1 MLIRLLV
8 VLFVLTSSF
17 LKAQSYTSYFTG
29 SNEDVQTITNGG
41 LVLMGGATEDD
52 EAMMWFLEKANGG
65 DVLVIRASG
74 SDGYNDYLYTE
85 LGIPVNS
92 VETIVMHSAE
102 AGNNAYV
109 VEQIMNAEALWIAG
123 GNQWTYV
130 SEWRGQGVGDAINF
144 LLTQKKAVVGG
155 TSAGMAVLGGS
166 YFTAENGTVDSETAL
181 NNPYHEKVTLGHG
194 DFLQAPFLSNVV
206 TDQHYDDP
214 DRRGRHITFM
224 ARMEADLG
232 QPAFGIACD
241 EYTAVCIEPDGT
253 AKSFGDYP
261 DYDEHVYFLQSNCL
275 FGPPEVVESGVPL
288 EWNQQNQ
295 AVKVY
300 KMEAAYN
307 GQNTFNLNDWATGT
321 GGQWQDWWV
330 SNGELNVLDNAETPE
345 CITGMVSN
353 PDDVVLVFPTAI
365 TNRLTVRATKAHWTW
380 ALYQANGAFVASGR
394 GESVEQEIQFPSL
407 SKGVYLLCV
416 EVDGV
421 LIRNK
426 VIVQ

>member
-1 MLIRLLV
+1 MPNKILPT
-8 VLFVLTSSF
+8 LFVLLTCV
-17 LKAQSYTSYFTG
+17 LHAQTYTSYFTG
-29 SNEDVQTITNGG
+29 STEDVETTTNGG

-65 DVLVIRASG
+65 DVLVIRTSG

-85 LGIPVNS
+85 LGVSVNS

-102 AGNNAYV
+102 AANDAYV
-109 VEQIMNAEALWIAG
+109 IEQIMSAEALWMAG
-123 GNQWTYV
+123 GNQWTYI

-144 LLTQKKAVVGG
+144 LLTEKKAVVGG

-166 YFTAENGTVDSETAL
+166 YFTAENGTVTSETAL
-181 NNPYHEKVTLGHG
+181 NNPYHERVTLGHG
-194 DFLQAPFLSNVV
+194 DFLQAPFLSDVI

-214 DRRGRHITFM
+214 DRRGRHVTFM
-224 ARMEADLG
+224 ARMEADLV

-275 FGPPEVVESGVPL
+275 FGPPEIIESDTPL

-307 GQNTFNLNDWATGT
+307 GQNTFNLNDWASGT

-330 SNGELNVLDNAETPE
+330 SNGELNVAQNADSPDCT
-345 CITGMVSN
+345 TGIASATEKGVR
-353 PDDVVLVFPTAI
+353 VFPTVFKDYF
-365 TNRLTVRATKAHWTW
+365 TVRTAAKSWSWT
-380 ALYQANGAFVASGR
+380 LYQPNGMFVASGQ
-394 GESVEQEIQFPSL
+394 GESAEQQLHFPSL
-407 SKGVYLLCV
+407 AKGVYIFNV
-416 EVDGV
+416 EINGEFV
-421 LIRNK
+421 RKK